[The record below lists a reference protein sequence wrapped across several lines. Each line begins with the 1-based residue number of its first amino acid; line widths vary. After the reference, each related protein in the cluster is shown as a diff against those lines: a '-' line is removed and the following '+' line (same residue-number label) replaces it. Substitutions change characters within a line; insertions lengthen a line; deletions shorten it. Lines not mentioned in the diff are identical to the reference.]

1 MGSLD
6 VSGFFSQALKEVL
19 VASVLFGARWQEVG
33 LPHKIPIACVGCGK
47 ADKVRTILFVFSN
60 LTDEAVKDLKL
71 EWF

>member
-6 VSGFFSQALKEVL
+6 VSGLFSQALKEVL
-19 VASVLFGARWQEVG
+19 VAAVLFGARWQEVG

-60 LTDEAVKDLKL
+60 LTDEAVNDLKL
-71 EWF
+71 F

>member
-6 VSGFFSQALKEVL
+6 DSGLFSQALKEVL
-19 VASVLFGARWQEVG
+19 VAAVLFGARWQEVG

-60 LTDEAVKDLKL
+60 LTETMMKL
-71 EWF
+71 

>member
-6 VSGFFSQALKEVL
+6 FSGLFSQALKEVL
-19 VASVLFGARWQEVG
+19 VAAVLFGARWQEVG

-60 LTDEAVKDLKL
+60 PTETIMKL
-71 EWF
+71 